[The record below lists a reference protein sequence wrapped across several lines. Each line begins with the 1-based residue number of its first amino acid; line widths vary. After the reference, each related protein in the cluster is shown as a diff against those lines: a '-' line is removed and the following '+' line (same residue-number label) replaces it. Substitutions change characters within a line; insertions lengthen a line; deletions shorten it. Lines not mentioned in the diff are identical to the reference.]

1 MSLTKRQ
8 QEILMYL
15 RQHINAFE
23 YSPSLEEIAHHFHL
37 SSVATVHKH
46 LSNLEKKGLIRREW
60 NRSRSVEVIED
71 EPAGY
76 EVPLLGL
83 VAAGRPIEAI
93 EDADTISIPPDMI
106 GRDRTYILQVSGDS
120 MVDEGIRDGDYVI
133 VEERKEARN
142 GETVVA
148 LLEGEEVTLK
158 KYYKEGKKVR
168 LEPANPGMEA
178 IHVNEEQVTIQGVV
192 IGLLRK
198 YKGT

>member
-8 QEILMYL
+8 HEILKYL

-23 YSPSLEEIAHHFHL
+23 YAPSLEEIAHHFHL

-158 KYYKEGKKVR
+158 KYYREGKEVR

-178 IHVNEEQVTIQGVV
+178 IHVNEEKVTVQGVV

-198 YKGT
+198 YRGA